1 MRSIKYLFILSAMWM
16 VGNAM
21 AQNYSIDWYKVAGG
35 SGASSNGQ
43 YSLTGTIGQHDAG
56 GPMANGSFSLTGG
69 FWSLFT
75 VQTPGAT
82 TLFIMKSVTN
92 AVLYWPTTGSS
103 GYLLESNP
111 NLQAPGGWAT
121 VAPTP
126 VVVGGFNYVT
136 NQIVPGRTYYR
147 LRHP

>member
-82 TLFIMKSVTN
+82 TLFIMKSGTN
-92 AVLYWPTTGSS
+92 AVLYWSASATG
-103 GYLLESNP
+103 YHLESNSSP
-111 NLQAPGGWAT
+111 VNAGGWGA
-121 VAPTP
+121 VPTSP
-126 VVVGGFNYVT
+126 VTVGGFNYVT
-136 NQIVPGRTYYR
+136 NGITPGNRFYR
-147 LRHP
+147 LRSP